1 MPFLDDT
8 GPRDERRGPIWGSFA
23 TVASQVER
31 MVAANVVWALQVA
44 PGAFALAFPQLPW
57 WLRIVLG
64 LYSATVLP
72 PVTAMLFGLAADACR
87 GQHVDVGL
95 AWEIVKE
102 RAADS
107 VRILAPLYGTFGV
120 LVWAAFF
127 AQASSL
133 APLVV
138 VLTAA
143 ILVWSV
149 CATYWGPLFAARPD
163 LGLLGLARE
172 SVRLAWRRPEQTLAT
187 WLIVAVSW
195 VIGAI
200 SIGGLVLIVPMFVA
214 ILQTHR
220 YQEVESRGGRPT

>member
-31 MVAANVVWALQVA
+31 MVAANVAWALQVA
-44 PGAFALAFPQLPW
+44 PGALALAFPQLPG
-57 WLRIVLG
+57 WLRIVFG

-72 PVTAMLFGLAADACR
+72 PVTAMLFGLAAEACR
-87 GQHVDVGL
+87 GQHIDAAL

-102 RAADS
+102 RAAHS
-107 VRILAPLYGTFGV
+107 LRTLAPLYGTFGV

-149 CATYWGPLFAARPD
+149 CATYWGPLFAARPE
-163 LGLLGLARE
+163 LGLAGLARE

-187 WLIVAVSW
+187 WLMVGVSW

-220 YQEVESRGGRPT
+220 YQEVESRGVTSA